1 MRSNEN
7 MTYLTADHLEERA
20 AVRIREAE
28 QLPLGPARQH
38 ALKNAAQLLSY
49 AAMKRHLAPCPTKL
63 AAE

>member
-1 MRSNEN
+1 MPFKEN
-7 MTYLTADHLEERA
+7 ITYLTADRLEERA

-28 QLPLGPARQH
+28 QLPPGPVRQH